1 MSRDEMRQLQSEK
14 LIKIVAHAYN
24 NSPFYK
30 KRFDEHGVRPED
42 IKSIDDIVKL
52 PFTVKQDLRD
62 NYPFGMM
69 CVPMT
74 DILRLH
80 ASSGTTGKPIVVGY
94 TQKDLD
100 NWSEAVARCLT
111 AFGLG
116 KDDFVQIAYGYGLF
130 TGGLGAHDGVH
141 KIGATVIPTSS
152 GNTQKQLQLMQD
164 FGSTA
169 VACTPSYALYM
180 AEEIRKQGLDINN
193 FKLKVGIFGAEPWTE
208 AMRKERRLAE
218 IPIVAV
224 TADVDVG
231 STYDMS
237 LFAKVIA
244 TPVTSV
250 PSGSPSK

>member
-1 MSRDEMRQLQSEK
+1 MIWNKKIECMSRDEMHELQSEK
-14 LIKIVAHAYN
+14 LRKIVLHAYN

-42 IKSIDDIVKL
+42 INSIDDIVKL

-94 TQKDLD
+94 VQKDLD

-111 AFGLG
+111 AYGLG
-116 KDDFVQIAYGYGLF
+116 SDDLVQIAYGYGLF

-164 FGSTA
+164 
-169 VACTPSYALYM
+169 L
-180 AEEIRKQGLDINN
+180 
-193 FKLKVGIFGAEPWTE
+193 
-208 AMRKERRLAE
+208 
-218 IPIVAV
+218 
-224 TADVDVG
+224 
-231 STYDMS
+231 
-237 LFAKVIA
+237 
-244 TPVTSV
+244 SV
-250 PSGSPSK
+250 QAYV